1 MSTVQEPA
9 ESWRS
14 VFPYVVKIYQVLGIR
29 RSLSTIRAGVYT
41 GSMQVLGF
49 RGFNLG
55 GPGDVARREK
65 EGEKGVTPYK
75 VLMTLPIAYNLLTKS
90 TGRLS

>member
-1 MSTVQEPA
+1 MKRGLQEDTA
-9 ESWRS
+9 S
-14 VFPYVVKIYQVLGIR
+14 KIFRCQQF
-29 RSLSTIRAGVYT
+29 RSLRNHGDQSSRMLLKYIRFWGV
-41 GSMQVLGF
+41 
-49 RGFNLG
+49 NLG

-75 VLMTLPIAYNLLTKS
+75 VLITLPIAYNLLTKS

>member
-49 RGFNLG
+49 NLG

-75 VLMTLPIAYNLLTKS
+75 VLITLPIAYNLLTKS

>member
-1 MSTVQEPA
+1 
-9 ESWRS
+9 
-14 VFPYVVKIYQVLGIR
+14 
-29 RSLSTIRAGVYT
+29 
-41 GSMQVLGF
+41 MQVLGF